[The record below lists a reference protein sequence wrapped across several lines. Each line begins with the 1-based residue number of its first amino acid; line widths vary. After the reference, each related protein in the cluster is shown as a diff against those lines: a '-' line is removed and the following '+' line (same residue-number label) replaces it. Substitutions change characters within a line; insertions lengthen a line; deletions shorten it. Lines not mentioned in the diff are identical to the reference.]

1 MFVYIDCFCYLNVQI
16 VSPISWAG
24 LFESRITVCNSGI
37 TLTEKLFFFSYV
49 KMFFT
54 TYDLCTLRLFQLKT
68 EGKTIFPDVLTEC
81 YKTEIKFLANP
92 GLAED

>member
-1 MFVYIDCFCYLNVQI
+1 
-16 VSPISWAG
+16 
-24 LFESRITVCNSGI
+24 
-37 TLTEKLFFFSYV
+37 
-49 KMFFT
+49 MFFT